1 MKDIFVSYKRVDE
14 ATAFDIVCLL
24 ENEFG
29 VNSCWIDS
37 TGIESGEYFRDT
49 IMSAIRNSS
58 VVLFLMSKT
67 SVISSSS
74 APTWVQKE
82 VLYAIKKGK
91 RVIPI
96 SIDGTKLDDCD
107 WLLFECGE
115 LDFIDWNNPKQRY
128 KLIDNIRNWGIPN
141 LYKSDSE
148 IQNSNR
154 AEFGNQ
160 GKYDYHS
167 NNNNNIGLI
176 VWAIVSVIS
185 LISVSFAIYYG
196 TTIPSTCTILFG
208 ICAGI
213 LFIVLIASLI
223 NPRILFFNKK
233 GTVSL
238 YLLPLLLFT
247 SAAGNGIEDT
257 ESLPNIEK
265 INNIEVVW
273 SEKCIES
280 QKEIIRDII
289 RNLVYVE
296 GGLGQIGTDDAN
308 SYKDEQPKH
317 QVLINDFYIS
327 KFELSQEQWISI
339 MGYNPSK
346 IKGDQNPVE
355 NVSFNDIIHTFL
367 PKMKELS
374 GLNFRLPTEEE
385 WEYSAMGGNKSLGYK
400 FSGSNK
406 LSEVGWYD
414 DNSTKKHYPI
424 GSLNKPN
431 ELGLYDM
438 SGNVW
443 EWTSS
448 LWSDDYLQDR
458 RGGST
463 GNFYVRR
470 GGSWYNDSKH
480 CTNTCRGSSMSDKR
494 TADLG
499 FRLAL

>member
-1 MKDIFVSYKRVDE
+1 MKEIFISYKRVDE
-14 ATAFDIVCLL
+14 VAAYDIVRLL

-29 VNSCWIDS
+29 KGSCWIDS

-49 IMSAIRNSS
+49 IMSAIRDSS

-74 APTWVQKE
+74 FPTWVQKE

-115 LDFIDWNNPKQRY
+115 LDFIDWNSKNQRC
-128 KLIDNIRNWGIPN
+128 KLIDNIRNWRI
-141 LYKSDSE
+141 LKSSKSDSE
-148 IQNSNR
+148 IQNPIR
-154 AEFGNQ
+154 KEVDNQ
-160 GKYDYHS
+160 RKYDYS
-167 NNNNNIGLI
+167 SNNIGLI
-176 VWAIVSVIS
+176 VWSIVSVIS
-185 LISVSFAIYYG
+185 LISLSFAIYYG
-196 TTIPSTCTILFG
+196 PTIPSLCTLLFG

-213 LFIVLIASLI
+213 LFIILIASLV
-223 NPRILFFNKK
+223 NPKILFLNNK

-238 YLLPLLLFT
+238 YLLPLLFFI
-247 SAAGNGIEDT
+247 SAAGNGIDDT
-257 ESLPNIEK
+257 ESLSNIEK
-265 INNIEVVW
+265 INNIEVIW
-273 SEKCIES
+273 SDKCTES
-280 QKEIIRDII
+280 QKAFIKNIIL
-289 RNLVYVE
+289 NLVYVE
-296 GGLGQIGTDDAN
+296 GGFGQIGTDDVN
-308 SYKDEQPKH
+308 SYKDERPKH
-317 QVLINDFYIS
+317 QVQINNFYIS
-327 KFELSQEQWISI
+327 KFEITQAQWLSIT
-339 MGYNPSK
+339 GYNPSK

-355 NVSFNDIIHTFL
+355 NVSFNDIVHTFL
-367 PKMKELS
+367 PKLKELS
-374 GLNFRLPTEEE
+374 GLNFRLPSEEE
-385 WEYSAMGGNKSLGYK
+385 WEYAAMGGNKSLGFK
-400 FSGSNK
+400 FSGSNT

-414 DNSTKKHYPI
+414 DNSAKKHYPV
-424 GSLNKPN
+424 GSLSKAN
-431 ELGLYDM
+431 ELGLHDM

-448 LWSDDYLQDR
+448 LWSDDYLKDR

-480 CTNTCRGSSMSDKR
+480 CTNTCRGSSTSDKR
-494 TADLG
+494 TPDLG